1 MTGALMAGLLRDLA
15 REGQD
20 LDDLVADL
28 PAAEWASPTPA
39 VGWTI
44 AHQIAHLAWTDE
56 VALRAA
62 TDPDGFRADRD
73 ATGPDLSGQV
83 DAAAAAGA
91 AVPVAQLLARWR
103 ASRARLVSA
112 LTALPPGTSLPWFG
126 PDMSA
131 PSMATARLME
141 TWAHGVDVRDAL
153 GRPVLA
159 TSRLRAVAHLGV
171 RTRDF
176 AFRQH
181 SLRPPGAEFR
191 VELTGPDGE
200 VWTWGP
206 AEADQRV
213 TGPVL
218 DFCLRVTQRRHRDD
232 LALHAVGA
240 DADRWLDLAQAFAG
254 PPGAGRPARTPDRA

>member
-1 MTGALMAGLLRDLA
+1 VSDSTLVTGLLADLAEEGRGLDDVVAGL
-15 REGQD
+15 
-20 LDDLVADL
+20 
-28 PAAEWASPTPA
+28 PASEWARPTPA
-39 VGWTI
+39 PGWTI

-62 TDPDGFRADRD
+62 TDPAGFRADLS
-73 ATGPDLSGQV
+73 AAGPDVSTRV
-83 DAAAAAGA
+83 DRAAAAGA
-91 AVPVAQLLARWR
+91 AVSPAELLARWR
-103 ASRARLVSA
+103 EGRATLASVLATVPSGA
-112 LTALPPGTSLPWFG
+112 SLPWFG

-131 PSMATARLME
+131 PSMLTARLME

-153 GRPVLA
+153 SRPVHA

-171 RTRDF
+171 RTRNF

-181 SLRPPGAEFR
+181 ALPLPATDFR

-206 AEADQRV
+206 AGSPQRV
-213 TGPVL
+213 TGPAL

-232 LALHAVGA
+232 LVLSAVGD
-240 DADRWLDLAQAFAG
+240 DAVRWLDLAQAFAG
-254 PPGAGRPARTPDRA
+254 PPGPGRPPRAAGP